1 MSVQNRVLNRIK
13 RRGRGAVFTP
23 KDFLDL
29 GSRAAVD
36 QSLSRMTRDGAIRR
50 LGRGIYDFPKRHPRL
65 GPLTPSADSI
75 ARAAVGGKCAVQP
88 SGARAAN
95 ALGLSTQV
103 PAQTVYYTDGP
114 QRDLRIGDR
123 VIQIRRR
130 SPKNLVGAGTEAG
143 NLYQALRYLGRNR
156 VDDDVI
162 HTLRGR
168 VAPDV
173 RDKLHNDLITHSHL
187 APDWIV
193 SVSKRLVSETVA

>member
-1 MSVQNRVLNRIK
+1 MSVQDRILNRIK
-13 RRGRGAVFTP
+13 RKGRGTVFTP
-23 KDFLDL
+23 KDFVDL

-36 QSLSRMTRDGAIRR
+36 QSLSRMTRDGTIRR
-50 LGRGIYDFPKRHPRL
+50 LSRGIYDFPKRHPRL
-65 GPLTPSADSI
+65 GPLTPSSDAI
-75 ARAAVGGKCAVQP
+75 AKAVVGDKCVVQP

-123 VIQIRRR
+123 LIQLRRP
-130 SPKNLVGAGTEAG
+130 SPGNLVGAGTQAG
-143 NLYQALRYLGRNR
+143 NVYQALRYLGRRR

-162 HTLRGR
+162 NTLRDR
-168 VAPDV
+168 VPRDV
-173 RDKLHNDLITHSHL
+173 RDKLHSDLLAHSHL

-193 SVSKRLVSETVA
+193 SVSKRLVSETPA